1 MSLNEL
7 VNFGGKLKALRL
19 QKGLT
24 QGQLAK
30 MIDIPRT
37 TYANYES
44 GKREVKLDVLKRL
57 AEVFNITLDEFLI
70 KDFSS
75 GDSTKDLEDLV
86 YKIFELVP
94 FYTFNQL
101 EQAIEIVKN
110 RIASGSFIVSHD
122 KLSVLEQ
129 INLLKNHFFALDDCK
144 KIARILATKTSW
156 NIDYDFAMFLLNE
169 TEIESLIPL
178 IESGLL
184 SEENE
189 VLNENCWQI
198 VIDSLTLEYA
208 IHILENHR
216 TYEKQYDD
224 FLKLSLNV
232 SDQIWD
238 IYAQIPENLKSNN

>member
-7 VNFGGKLKALRL
+7 VDFGGKLKALRL

-70 KDFSS
+70 KDFSCD
-75 GDSTKDLEDLV
+75 DSTEDLEELI

-94 FYTFNQL
+94 FYTFDQL
-101 EQAIEIVKN
+101 EKAIEIVKN
-110 RIASGSFIVSHD
+110 RIASGAFITSHD
-122 KLSVLEQ
+122 KLSLLEQ
-129 INLLKNHFFALDDCK
+129 IDFLINHFSVLDNSK
-144 KIARILATKTSW
+144 KMARILATKAVW
-156 NIDYDFAMFLLNE
+156 NTDYLLAETLLNE
-169 TEIESLIPL
+169 TEMESLIPL

-184 SEENE
+184 SNDNDEFSHH
-189 VLNENCWQI
+189 CWHI
-198 VIDSLTLEYA
+198 IIDSLTFGYA

-224 FLKLSLNV
+224 FFKLSLDI
-232 SDQIWD
+232 SDQLWAT
-238 IYAQIPENLKSNN
+238 YAQIPENLKSLT